1 MIPLTRLRDV
11 RQRAFLSQEALAKKS
26 GVAEATINRL
36 ERGTQLARYVTIR
49 KLAEAL
55 GVAPD
60 ALTTRDQTNESTR
73 SGLHEGKKE
82 TE

>member
-1 MIPLTRLRDV
+1 VVPLTKLREL

-36 ERGTQLARYVTIR
+36 EQGAQLARYVTAR

-55 GVAPD
+55 GVPPD
-60 ALTTRDQTNESTR
+60 ALTTDERTSE
-73 SGLHEGKKE
+73 
-82 TE
+82 